1 MMNVFQISSDSEIN
15 DFMIELSGFLKE
27 MLCPFQSFIS
37 GPVSQRFLFVESRL
51 IILDY
56 LLTELMAMKMCHKL
70 KPKENVVIEVVSIE
84 CCIDGYGVL
93 KFLN

>member
-1 MMNVFQISSDSEIN
+1 
-15 DFMIELSGFLKE
+15 MIELSGFLKE

-51 IILDY
+51 LIIDY

-70 KPKENVVIEVVSIE
+70 KPKENVVIEVVSALVDSFAQI
-84 CCIDGYGVL
+84 
-93 KFLN
+93 LNSINFEIV

>member
-1 MMNVFQISSDSEIN
+1 
-15 DFMIELSGFLKE
+15 MIELSGFLKE
-27 MLCPFQSFIS
+27 MLCPFQSFIT

-70 KPKENVVIEVVSIE
+70 KPKENVVIEVVSFSLRDIFFRGLSV
-84 CCIDGYGVL
+84 IQNVL
-93 KFLN
+93 AFSPKVQLLQH

>member
-1 MMNVFQISSDSEIN
+1 
-15 DFMIELSGFLKE
+15 MIELSGFLKE

-70 KPKENVVIEVVSIE
+70 KPKENVVIEVVS
-84 CCIDGYGVL
+84 DLLDLVVQTL
-93 KFLN
+93 SF